1 MAVNMMVP
9 CAIIGTAVLIYS
21 IYKLLKNESNDD
33 VPAYAPVHGGA
44 HTHVGW
50 RRGED
55 PDHRPNS
62 YYDDD
67 TGNNN
72 SDHQSRQRQP
82 RDFQSFGTPSN
93 LNNNH
98 DQDKRPYH
106 SKEDAEV
113 VVQRMKRQGHDPND
127 TLVSYHNTELGTW
140 FVGNNK
146 KYY

>member
-1 MAVNMMVP
+1 VNY
-9 CAIIGTAVLIYS
+9 LL
-21 IYKLLKNESNDD
+21 YKLSKNESNDD
-33 VPAYAPVHGGA
+33 VHEPAHA
-44 HTHVGW
+44 HAGW

-62 YYDDD
+62 YYDND

-72 SDHQSRQRQP
+72 LDHQYRQRQP
-82 RDFQSFGTPSN
+82 PDFQSFETRTSN

-98 DQDKRPYH
+98 DQDKRPYR

-113 VVQRMKRQGHDPND
+113 VVQEMKRRGRDPND
-127 TLVSYHNTELGTW
+127 TLVSYFNTEIGAW